1 MTTIMMSVTFT
12 TRINVYDYD
21 NYYIGDD
28 LRIEGAGGVIL
39 EPENKLCSVVNDQC
53 FHLELSQ
60 IISYG

>member
-1 MTTIMMSVTFT
+1 MTTIMMMLIFT
-12 TRINVYDYD
+12 TRTNVYNYD
-21 NYYIGDD
+21 NYGGDD

-39 EPENKLCSVVNDQC
+39 EPENKLCSVVNDQR

>member
-1 MTTIMMSVTFT
+1 MTTIMMMVIFT
-12 TRINVYDYD
+12 TSTNVYNYD
-21 NYYIGDD
+21 NYHGDD